1 MKIKGVYEN
10 LEREL
15 KNANITRTMLINER
29 VFTFG
34 INTITRKLA
43 GETSI
48 SLKEAVLL
56 RDYIQQKTGNFFTL
70 EYLFRKE

>member
-1 MKIKGVYEN
+1 MKSKGVYEN

-15 KNANITRTMLINER
+15 KNANITRTILIKEN
-29 VFTFG
+29 VFSFS
-34 INTITRKLA
+34 INTLTRKLA
-43 GETSI
+43 GETDI
-48 SLKEAVLL
+48 SLKEAVLI

>member
-10 LEREL
+10 LEKEL
-15 KNANITRTMLINER
+15 KNANITRTMLVKES
-29 VFTFG
+29 VFPFN
-34 INTITRKLA
+34 INTMTRKLS
-43 GETSI
+43 GETNI
-48 SLKEAVLL
+48 SLREAVLI

>member
-15 KNANITRTMLINER
+15 KQANITRKMLIKEFP
-29 VFTFG
+29 FT
-34 INTITRKLA
+34 INTLTRKLA

-48 SLKEAVLL
+48 SLKEAVLI